1 MKKDIIIIKRGIQH
15 MGDIM
20 ALIAWNVWKINVVGT
35 IQSNGTGVPLRVS
48 LKTNTMKKM
57 YKYRM

>member
-1 MKKDIIIIKRGIQH
+1 

-20 ALIAWNVWKINVVGT
+20 ALIAWNVWKINIVRT
-35 IQSNGTGVPLRVS
+35 IQSNGTGVPMRVS